1 MAWLR
6 QSHEIKQDIR
16 HVEERLAEI
25 AESQSELSRNS
36 QEIKDLTAKIVKTLN
51 AGVSNDLL
59 VRLISDIESIPS
71 LLQEMTPTIKSVEA
85 QFADL
90 HQSQLKIQNDVLHVI
105 SLITDLIAQSQR
117 GS

>member
-59 VRLISDIESIPS
+59 VRLISDIESVPS
-71 LLQEMTPTIKSVEA
+71 YWGFA
-85 QFADL
+85 QPAATTSAP
-90 HQSQLKIQNDVLHVI
+90 HRTAAQNAEQSRRTGKWFQAERLSPH
-105 SLITDLIAQSQR
+105 
-117 GS
+117 